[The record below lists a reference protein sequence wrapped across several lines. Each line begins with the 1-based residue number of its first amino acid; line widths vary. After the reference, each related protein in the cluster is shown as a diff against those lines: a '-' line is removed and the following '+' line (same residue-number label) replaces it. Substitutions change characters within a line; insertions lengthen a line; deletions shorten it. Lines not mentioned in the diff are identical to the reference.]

1 MCLQYPVRVVRASV
15 WYESLHSTVKRAFW
29 RPFIIK
35 HIATKHSGGDNGSEQ
50 SKLLQAPVSLHSR
63 EVCKILGWMIF
74 LMLLFL
80 KMSCIKITRSRYF
93 LWHESSKS
101 RVEAVVKIP
110 ALEKSVGFY
119 VDFSSERADQSVWL
133 TYNHWG
139 RPQLPQKTRQGTLT
153 ACAVQRRRSWYWFN
167 LIAVCSDLVCE
178 GLSMGWSYSH
188 TYIHPAPL
196 S

>member
-110 ALEKSVGFY
+110 ALEKSVGVLCWF
-119 VDFSSERADQSVWL
+119 FFRESWSVSVTDIQPL
-133 TYNHWG
+133 
-139 RPQLPQKTRQGTLT
+139 
-153 ACAVQRRRSWYWFN
+153 RSTPAATEDKARDSDSLCCTEEKI
-167 LIAVCSDLVCE
+167 LIL
-178 GLSMGWSYSH
+178 
-188 TYIHPAPL
+188 I
-196 S
+196 